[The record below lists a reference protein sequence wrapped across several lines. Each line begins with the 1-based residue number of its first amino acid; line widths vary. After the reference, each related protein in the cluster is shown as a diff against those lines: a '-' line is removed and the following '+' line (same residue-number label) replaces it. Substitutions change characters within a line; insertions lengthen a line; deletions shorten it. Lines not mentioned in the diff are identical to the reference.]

1 VLVAMDVPLRKMPR
15 DVSTRWNSTFDMVD
29 FAVEHRAAIDEMTG
43 NKNMGLRKYEMNENE
58 WRIAEQLRDTLKV
71 RVQLALWRRL

>member
-1 VLVAMDVPLRKMPR
+1 
-15 DVSTRWNSTFDMVD
+15 MVD

-43 NKNMGLRKYEMNENE
+43 NKTMGLRKYEMSERD

-71 RVQLALWRRL
+71 CVQLALWR